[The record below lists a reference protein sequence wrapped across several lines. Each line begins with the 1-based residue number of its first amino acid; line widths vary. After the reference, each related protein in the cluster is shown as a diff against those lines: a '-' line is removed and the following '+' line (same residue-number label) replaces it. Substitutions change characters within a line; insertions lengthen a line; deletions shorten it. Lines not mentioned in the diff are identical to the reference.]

1 MNLWILLPT
10 AVGIITGIIGY
21 LTKRSI
27 DAIDQK
33 IVTANKRID
42 DLNEKLDSSN
52 KMFNKAI
59 DSLKSEFYEF
69 KEKVGD
75 EFVRKSDFVMTT
87 SEISKKLDKVYDILL
102 DFKGRLRA

>member
-1 MNLWILLPT
+1 MNLWVLLPT

-33 IVTANKRID
+33 IVAANKRID
-42 DLNEKLDSSN
+42 DLSEKLDTSN

-59 DSLKSEFYEF
+59 DDLKDEFYEF
-69 KEKVGD
+69 KDKVGD

-102 DFKGRLRA
+102 DFKGRLHG

>member
-1 MNLWILLPT
+1 MNLWVLLPT
-10 AVGIITGIIGY
+10 IVGIITGLIGY

-27 DAIDQK
+27 DSIDQK
-33 IVTANKRID
+33 IVAANKRID
-42 DLNEKLDSSN
+42 DLSEKLDNSN

-59 DSLKSEFYEF
+59 DDLKDEFYEF
-69 KEKVGD
+69 KDKVGD

-102 DFKGRLRA
+102 DFKGRLHG